1 MLRWILSV
9 SGVVLGALG
18 AAWLFGT
25 RQGARA
31 RQQFTK
37 QGRLL
42 RKQGTRTLNQ
52 VSHQIQGGTQDLLDQ
67 SRRLV
72 GRVTRELPRR

>member
-1 MLRWILSV
+1 MPRWILPV

-18 AAWLFGT
+18 AAWLFLT
-25 RQGARA
+25 KQGAHA

-42 RKQGTRTLNQ
+42 RKQGERTLDQMSRQ
-52 VSHQIQGGTQDLLDQ
+52 VQGGTQDLLTRG
-67 SRRLV
+67 RRLV
-72 GRVTRELPRR
+72 GRVTRELPRH